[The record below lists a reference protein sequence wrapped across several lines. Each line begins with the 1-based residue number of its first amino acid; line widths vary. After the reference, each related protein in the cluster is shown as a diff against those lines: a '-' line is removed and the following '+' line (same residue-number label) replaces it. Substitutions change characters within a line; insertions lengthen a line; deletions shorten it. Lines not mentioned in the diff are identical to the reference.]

1 MRYSPCDDSQDVF
14 PMSAS
19 ASSVA
24 PRVTGIAALCVM
36 LLGLVVAGAGWLI
49 PVEIMQEWAYRRAP
63 ADDVYA
69 QFEAVG
75 RMEAIWWVLTW
86 IGPVIGLLGMAFWN
100 YREPVQRTLTL
111 ATQELWRATGST
123 PDASGWH
130 MALAWVKR
138 AGLSGTLLLALLHT
152 CQGFWQRIM
161 DWPVYRLHSGE
172 VILPNISDSNRAVIR
187 YLQASTPE
195 NSRIFVASDQK
206 LFFLSYYLWPRRILH
221 EMHPE
226 AAHLIPRP
234 NQQRQLPAYR
244 LEDVPDSVIQAARPG
259 FILEYY
265 EGPDYVVPERNE
277 ADPHWVR
284 FIREQQGDSSY
295 HPPYTV
301 VLQPV
306 EERP

>member
-1 MRYSPCDDSQDVF
+1 
-14 PMSAS
+14 MSVPAKP
-19 ASSVA
+19 SVA
-24 PRVTGIAALCVM
+24 LRVVRSVAAGIF
-36 LLGLVVAGAGWLI
+36 LLGLLGAAAGWVV
-49 PVEIMQEWAYRRAP
+49 PVEIMQEWAFRRAP
-63 ADDVYA
+63 ANDVYA

-75 RMEAIWWVLTW
+75 RIEAIWWVLTW
-86 IGPVIGLLGMAFWN
+86 MGPV
-100 YREPVQRTLTL
+100 
-111 ATQELWRATGST
+111 
-123 PDASGWH
+123 
-130 MALAWVKR
+130 
-138 AGLSGTLLLALLHT
+138 LALLGVILWQWQIPASQALAGAGQELMLLTAPGQSASNWQAWGKRLLIGGTLVLALVHT
-152 CQGFWQRIM
+152 LEGFWQRIV
-161 DWPVYRLHSGE
+161 DWPVYRLHSGDT
-172 VILPNISDSNRAVIR
+172 ILPNISDSNRSVIR
-187 YLQASTPE
+187 YLQAATPE
-195 NSRIFVASDQK
+195 DSRIFVVSDQK

-244 LEDVPDSVIQAARPG
+244 LEDVPDNVIQAARPG

-284 FIREQQGDSSY
+284 FIRELHGDSSY

-301 VLQPV
+301 VMQPV